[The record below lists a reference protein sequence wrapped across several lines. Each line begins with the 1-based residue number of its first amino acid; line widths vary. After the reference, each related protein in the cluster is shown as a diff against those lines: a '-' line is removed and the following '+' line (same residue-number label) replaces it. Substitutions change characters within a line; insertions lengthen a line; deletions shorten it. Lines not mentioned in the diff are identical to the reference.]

1 MLRLRFLSN
10 KFQKR
15 TIRVNYNQFRA
26 SPFAGSLDASLGASG
41 STFTSPYG
49 GAFTY
54 QGGLVPGQVM
64 VHDYTSNT
72 TDDVFQLATGST
84 DPVETPFGL
93 LANFVGG
100 NLDEL
105 GDEAHIGVWNGF
117 GSVYTLLAPAFNDGT
132 VSTSNVANLASAAA
146 AATPGNPVLLYAC
159 VDGRLGSLTSVTT
172 QIPVAQLV
180 SRDSAQVIRVRLLV

>member
-1 MLRLRFLSN
+1 MIRLRYLAN

-15 TIRVNYNQFRA
+15 TLRVNFNQFRA
-26 SPFAGSLDASLGASG
+26 QPYPGTMDASLGASG
-41 STFTSPYG
+41 STFTSPYS

-64 VHDYTSNT
+64 VHDYTTPGDAADAFS
-72 TDDVFQLATGST
+72 LSTGAAGVI
-84 DPVETPFGL
+84 PYGL

-105 GDEAHIGVWNGF
+105 GDENHIGVWNGV
-117 GSVYTLLAPAFNDGT
+117 GSQVTLLAPAFNDAAAGT
-132 VSTSNVANLASAAA
+132 DGTSIASAAA
-146 AATPGNPVLLYAC
+146 AATPGSPVLLYAC
-159 VDGRLGSLTSVTT
+159 NDGRLGVPSVTT
-172 QIPVAQLV
+172 SKIPVAQLI